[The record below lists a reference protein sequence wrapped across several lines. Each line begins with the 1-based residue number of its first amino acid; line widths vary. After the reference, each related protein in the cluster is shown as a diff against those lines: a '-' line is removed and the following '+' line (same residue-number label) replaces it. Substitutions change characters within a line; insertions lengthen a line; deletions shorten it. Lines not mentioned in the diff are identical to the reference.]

1 MQAGDLQQGDTYHL
15 FVRNSYSPCTLF
27 AGQKLVSCLSC
38 MKLRCGDSE
47 ADALH
52 QIWHYQLN
60 SHTVQ
65 LDLSVTVL
73 NSRVDRYMWLKSVFT
88 IIVMTS
94 RDIGLNCIISG
105 KYYKLKRF
113 LYVLHILQC
122 NILTKWFFL
131 SSQNLTVQYGSYISV
146 LHDLLNNWNRKRS
159 LLVVSLKNKLLSKFF
174 PMLTSVTLRTWS
186 FHSYSLNVTSHF
198 SPSYLKVLCWISASK
213 F

>member
-1 MQAGDLQQGDTYHL
+1 
-15 FVRNSYSPCTLF
+15 
-27 AGQKLVSCLSC
+27 

-131 SSQNLTVQYGSYISV
+131 SS
-146 LHDLLNNWNRKRS
+146 
-159 LLVVSLKNKLLSKFF
+159 
-174 PMLTSVTLRTWS
+174 
-186 FHSYSLNVTSHF
+186 
-198 SPSYLKVLCWISASK
+198 
-213 F
+213 